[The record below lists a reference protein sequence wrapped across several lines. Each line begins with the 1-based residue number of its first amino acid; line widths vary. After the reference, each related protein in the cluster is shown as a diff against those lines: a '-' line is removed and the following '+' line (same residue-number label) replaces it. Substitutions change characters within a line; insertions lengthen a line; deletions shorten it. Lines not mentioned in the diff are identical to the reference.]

1 MSLDIILMTLI
12 IGSFITYLISRS
24 NEKVGGYFT
33 ILVTLVAMIMIYIL
47 KDNIGATL
55 ELFGVLTFKVSYV
68 GWFFTIIMV
77 TVYFSAAF
85 FNPFWMDKLLYPSQ
99 YNLMYLLSFI
109 GTIGLFF
116 ANDLL
121 TIFIFWEITVWTS
134 TFIIPLGK
142 SRKAGV
148 MYYVISSIGSMAL
161 LYTLLLLFNKF
172 GTLEL
177 NKVFTALVNDPKLAS
192 IIFVMFLL
200 SGLTKMGIFPFH
212 IWLPMAHGNAPNT
225 FSPVLSGGLV
235 KMGGF
240 ITFLS
245 VGVFPAY
252 KAFENGVHVFGI
264 PILIYI
270 MMLLGA
276 VSIIVGT
283 AMAIKSDDAKKLLAY
298 SSVANGGYIL
308 IGILLADQ
316 LGLAGGMMHMLNHA
330 FASAASFLAIAAVAY
345 KTKTTKIS
353 ELGGMI
359 HKMPVTYTVFL
370 ISIISLAGIPPMGGF
385 VSKWLIIQAV
395 ADKGLL
401 FIAFAAFFGSIGSF
415 LYVFRPLSALFLGQ
429 VAERHE
435 HLTEVNKV
443 MLFPMVFLAG
453 LILYFGVLPRRL
465 LELIGK
471 IQSNVGITPVELN
484 GNEILAINGSLNS
497 LKVFIIFGFG
507 FILAL
512 ILYLLFK
519 KPKRVE
525 LMDTYTSAEFI
536 YTKELYH
543 YSHDFYAPIERLY
556 KNHPSVQKW
565 ADQLAYKVKEVGQL
579 VNKLFFNF
587 NPSLTVLWITAL
599 LVVIYLGGVI
609 L

>member
-1 MSLDIILMTLI
+1 MDLSLMAILLL
-12 IGSFITYLISRS
+12 IGSFITYFVSRS
-24 NEKVGGYFT
+24 NKKVGSYLT
-33 ILVTLVAMIMIYIL
+33 ILITLFALMYVYIL
-47 KDNIGATL
+47 KNNIGLTY
-55 ELFGVLTFKVSYV
+55 ELFGVITFKVTYL
-68 GWFFTIIMV
+68 GWYFSIIMA
-77 TVYFSAAF
+77 TVYFSASF
-85 FNPFWMDKLLYPSQ
+85 FNPFWMEDFLYPSQ
-99 YNLMYLLSFI
+99 YNLMYLLSFL

-116 ANDLL
+116 SNDLL

-148 MYYVISSIGSMAL
+148 MYFVISSIGSMG
-161 LYTLLLLFNKF
+161 LLFTLMLMYNKV
-172 GTLEL
+172 GTLEIS
-177 NKVFTALVNDPKLAS
+177 KVFNMLANEPKLAS
-192 IIFVMFLL
+192 IVFVMFIL

-212 IWLPMAHGNAPNT
+212 IWLPQAHGNAPNT

-240 ITFLS
+240 ITFLA

-252 KAFENGVHVFGI
+252 EAFKDGLHIAGI

-283 AMAIKSDDAKKLLAY
+283 LMAIKSEDAKKLLAY

-330 FASAASFLAIAAVAY
+330 FASAASFLAIAVVAY
-345 KTKTTKIS
+345 KTNTTKIS

-385 VSKWLIIQAV
+385 VSKWLIIQAL

-401 FIAFAAFFGSIGSF
+401 LIAFAAFFGSIGSF
-415 LYVFRPLSALFLGQ
+415 LYVFRPLSAVFLGQ
-429 VAERHE
+429 VAERNE
-435 HLTEVNKV
+435 NLTPPSNMMRV
-443 MLFPMVFLAG
+443 PMIFLAG
-453 LILYFGVLPRRL
+453 LVLYFGVLPRGV
-465 LELIGK
+465 LEIIGK
-471 IQSNVGITPVELN
+471 IQASVGITPVELN
-484 GNEILAINGSLNS
+484 GQAIMAVNGNLDA
-497 LKVFIIFGFG
+497 LKVFVIFGFG
-507 FILAL
+507 FVLAL
-512 ILYLLFK
+512 LLFLAFK
-519 KPKRVE
+519 KPRKVD

-543 YSHDFYAPIERLY
+543 YAHDFYAPFERLY
-556 KNHPSVQKW
+556 GNHPSVEKW
-565 ADQLAYKVKEVGQL
+565 ADQISYKVKEVGDL
-579 VNKLFFNF
+579 VNKVFFNF
-587 NPSLTVLWITAL
+587 NPSVSILWITVL
-599 LVVIYLGGVI
+599 IVIIYLGGVI
-609 L
+609 I